1 MKSFLVFIS
10 QLVII
15 AGVFIIVKFDGGMMD
30 TIGVIVEVIGCMF
43 NQILAG
49 DW

>member
-1 MKSFLVFIS
+1 MKSLLVFIS

-15 AGVFIIVKFDGGMMD
+15 AGVSIMIKFDGGIMD
-30 TIGVIVEVIGCMF
+30 TIGFIVELIGCMF

>member
-1 MKSFLVFIS
+1 MKSVHVFIS

-30 TIGVIVEVIGCMF
+30 TLGCIIEVIGCMF
-43 NQILAG
+43 NQSLAV

>member
-1 MKSFLVFIS
+1 MKSVLVFIS
-10 QLVII
+10 QLCII

-30 TIGVIVEVIGCMF
+30 TLGFIVEVIGCMF

>member
-1 MKSFLVFIS
+1 MKSILVFIS

-15 AGVFIIVKFDGGMMD
+15 AGVFIIIKFDSGMMD
-30 TIGVIVEVIGCMF
+30 VVGVIVVTIGCMF
-43 NQILAG
+43 NQSLAG